1 MPTITPL
8 QLRRAGFSEES
19 ISHWVEKQRPL
30 LKKAGFSDMEINKE
44 YGVLVNKS
52 NLLVNGEL
60 DTEASLL
67 QEEKHAPFPNKI
79 EELNKKQIKDS
90 DKSEQSINVEIDKNK
105 EEKIKAVDKTSKFE
119 VPINDKLDELEA
131 LQSKELL
138 VGKDNDVFSVDDEKI
153 KRLETEHAEKI
164 AKDFEEGKHFKKEIL
179 HTEVTTGQ
187 ESRKVLNHLKEYYG
201 WSDLDAYTFN
211 TFVSVLAGIESD
223 SRNIYS
229 EDGKAKGLF
238 QWRDASLVTALNRF
252 VAVNK
257 NINPNYEEPEWVTN
271 ALKHKDGTVLT
282 PDQERALTI
291 ANLFKI
297 KRSERLN
304 RDGTDSLIEAI
315 AKGDVDAMKELYL
328 SYHHAEWKQ
337 TVPQLDTWELKTNQA
352 TLDRTDDFFKYWGSV
367 EMGYAFPKM
376 AT

>member
-60 DTEASLL
+60 DTEANLL
-67 QEEKHAPFPNKI
+67 EEEKHAPFSNKI

-138 VGKDNDVFSVDDEKI
+138 VGKDNDVFSVADDKI
-153 KRLETEHAEKI
+153 KALEKAHAEQI

-211 TFVSVLAGIESD
+211 TFISFVSALESD
-223 SRNIYS
+223 NRNIYNKS
-229 EDGKAKGLF
+229 GNAKGLF
-238 QWRDASLVTALNRF
+238 QFTEGSFVTAL
-252 VAVNK
+252 
-257 NINPNYEEPEWVTN
+257 
-271 ALKHKDGTVLT
+271 
-282 PDQERALTI
+282 
-291 ANLFKI
+291 
-297 KRSERLN
+297 
-304 RDGTDSLIEAI
+304 
-315 AKGDVDAMKELYL
+315 
-328 SYHHAEWKQ
+328 
-337 TVPQLDTWELKTNQA
+337 
-352 TLDRTDDFFKYWGSV
+352 
-367 EMGYAFPKM
+367 
-376 AT
+376 